1 VTPERARQLWRGGGE
16 RMNLSDGVF
25 GALVNFLYLM
35 LMVSLLLAFIR
46 LAVGPSMPDRVV
58 ALDLIANLVV
68 ATTALYAITTNQ
80 QVLLDV
86 AIGIALIT
94 FLGTVAFAQY
104 IERRARND

>member
-1 VTPERARQLWRGGGE
+1 
-16 RMNLSDGVF
+16 MNLSNGAF
-25 GALVNFLYLM
+25 GALAVNFLYLV
-35 LMVSLLLAFIR
+35 LMAALLLAFVR
-46 LAVGPSMPDRVV
+46 LAAGPSMPDRVV

-68 ATTALYAITTNQ
+68 ALTALYAITTDQ

>member
-1 VTPERARQLWRGGGE
+1 
-16 RMNLSDGVF
+16 MSLSDGVF
-25 GALVNFLYLM
+25 DAFVVNFLYLM
-35 LMVSLLLAFIR
+35 LMAALLLAFVR

-68 ATTALYAITTNQ
+68 SITALYAITTDQ